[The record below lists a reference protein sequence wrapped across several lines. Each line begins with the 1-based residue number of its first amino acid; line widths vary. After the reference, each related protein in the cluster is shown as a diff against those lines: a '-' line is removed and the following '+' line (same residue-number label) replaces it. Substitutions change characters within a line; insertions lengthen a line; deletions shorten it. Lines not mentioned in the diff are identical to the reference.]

1 MLPFIKSPSAF
12 PPPPRIGKGE
22 KFPSGWFGDLWNW
35 IKSSRPIPDNV
46 TIFGTPTANGIVL
59 SAKVQGG
66 GIGSGSSSAYS
77 GYFAVIK
84 TETGVKVI
92 NGADATSTT
101 CGSFT
106 AGSSN
111 ISCDATELAFTGSG
125 VVYLAIWYDDG
136 LEDYDYEFGF
146 AATLP
151 SVDQEIYRTLAS
163 VADGVPSQVWMDGA
177 MTDLNGSYV
186 L

>member
-1 MLPFIKSPSAF
+1 MLNEMKTSTAS

-35 IKSSRPIPDNV
+35 IRSCRPIPDNV
-46 TIFGTPTANGIVL
+46 TIFGTPTVNGIVL
-59 SAKVQGG
+59 SAKQGGG
-66 GIGSGSSSAYS
+66 GIGGGAGSEYN
-77 GYFAVIK
+77 GYFTVISSG
-84 TETGVKVI
+84 TGKVKVV
-92 NGADATSTT
+92 NGADATSAT

-111 ISCDATELAFTGSG
+111 VSCTATELSVSGSG
-125 VVYLAIWYDDG
+125 VVYLRIY
-136 LEDYDYEFGF
+136 YTTSYQYEFAF

-151 SVDQEIYRTLAS
+151 SVQQEIYRTLATINT
-163 VADGVPSQVWMDGA
+163 DGVPSQVWTGGA
-177 MTDLNGSYV
+177 MTDLNSSYW